1 MSKTVVAM
9 VTEELSLGWSV
20 VTLLSSYQESCRHL
34 EVPLNILRANIL
46 LVLVSGLPAPVWLVR
61 DVRPPKEMFIN
72 TNPFA
77 VAVTTLR
84 SPWSLLQDNN
94 TINDPVQNA
103 PRKERRRDESA
114 GSLFPSCIL

>member
-1 MSKTVVAM
+1 M
-9 VTEELSLGWSV
+9 
-20 VTLLSSYQESCRHL
+20 
-34 EVPLNILRANIL
+34 
-46 LVLVSGLPAPVWLVR
+46 LVLVSGLPASIWLVR